1 MLWVDIYQFS
11 SSRGENAS
19 VFGALME
26 FKLFPNFC
34 YLFIEDALLL
44 LLADLHQQAFVD
56 SQLLEAHVASLRA
69 FLPSGAHRKRAAH
82 ETVAA
87 GHIACIT
94 CKPSAYALSL
104 SNLYKLSLLD
114 FLPLLLSLPVLHR
127 LPHLISFVLA
137 NDHFDVFSIVDQ
149 FYLLQ
154 FVFFLHLFVQ
164 FFLDINISLS

>member
-1 MLWVDIYQFS
+1 
-11 SSRGENAS
+11 
-19 VFGALME
+19 ME
-26 FKLFPNFC
+26 FKLFPNFL

-44 LLADLHQQAFVD
+44 LLADLFEQAFVD

-69 FLPSGAHRKRAAH
+69 FLPSLGAHRKRAAH

-87 GHIACIT
+87 ADLALLG
-94 CKPSAYALSL
+94 CKPSAYACSL
-104 SNLYKLSLLD
+104 SNLYKLSVLD
-114 FLPLLLSLPVLHR
+114 FLPLLESLPVVCFLSHS
-127 LPHLISFVLA
+127 ISFVLA

-149 FYLLQ
+149 FYLPQ